1 MGSILIDEL
10 QGVVSHQITPQGDTA
25 GHLQLKMFRSEC
37 AIIHPDLICLSDFH
51 MFTFGFQCEGNHQL
65 PISNVSDAGSVGKV
79 YSEYEG
85 PTLLFSTAVKA
96 GHCNACL

>member
-25 GHLQLKMFRSEC
+25 WHLQLKMFGSEC

-51 MFTFGFQCEGNHQL
+51 MFLHLVFSAKETVSYQL
-65 PISNVSDAGSVGKV
+65 AMFPMLAQ
-79 YSEYEG
+79 
-85 PTLLFSTAVKA
+85 
-96 GHCNACL
+96 